1 MKNFTYE
8 VNGTLYTVQAPDIDR
23 ARCRAK
29 AAAGPNWT
37 PKARLVK
44 VRFGGV
50 A

>member
-1 MKNFTYE
+1 MKNFTYL
-8 VNGTLYTVQAPDIDR
+8 VNGQTITVQAPDIDR

-37 PKARLVK
+37 PKAKLVK
-44 VRFGGV
+44 VQFGGV